1 MSTESFS
8 ATQQHRVVSGRR
20 VSRCTFRII
29 STIMKIVLDGSC
41 PVQLCEAVCSCV
53 AGKVLC
59 NHNVALLFQTAHYS
73 QLRLSAVPPVLSCTE
88 TEQSWHKPRTMGV
101 KPGRVRDMVVVSARP
116 KQRTVGGGVR
126 STLYKAVRGELPDP
140 DTLKVTEAYADFPA
154 ILAPLITTLAISP
167 DVPLVDSALGQV
179 QEGSLIATQHPV
191 MASRCIEVHPDGP
204 PPPPLP
210 LAGYRLEPTA
220 CQYVCSLQQQLHLV
234 SLQTSWETARQ
245 VEASTRDQSLSVEWY
260 RVRSQRVTSSHFRE
274 VCHVRGHSAA
284 QNLADRM
291 RKGVIQTA
299 AMKRGLALEPV
310 AAEEYSRAKN
320 VSYWPCGFV
329 IHPDAPWLGSSPDG
343 IVFDPTEKPPFGL
356 VEIKCPNVKSYV
368 DCKYLKANGDIMS
381 LKRQHAYFWQVQGQL
396 LLTGM
401 DWCDFVVFAEED
413 MVIQRVYRD
422 KEVAEVIREKG
433 DYFFFHYYMPAC
445 LK

>member
-1 MSTESFS
+1 M
-8 ATQQHRVVSGRR
+8 
-20 VSRCTFRII
+20 
-29 STIMKIVLDGSC
+29 
-41 PVQLCEAVCSCV
+41 
-53 AGKVLC
+53 
-59 NHNVALLFQTAHYS
+59 
-73 QLRLSAVPPVLSCTE
+73 
-88 TEQSWHKPRTMGV
+88 
-101 KPGRVRDMVVVSARP
+101 
-116 KQRTVGGGVR
+116 
-126 STLYKAVRGELPDP
+126 
-140 DTLKVTEAYADFPA
+140 
-154 ILAPLITTLAISP
+154 
-167 DVPLVDSALGQV
+167 
-179 QEGSLIATQHPV
+179 
-191 MASRCIEVHPDGP
+191 
-204 PPPPLP
+204 
-210 LAGYRLEPTA
+210 
-220 CQYVCSLQQQLHLV
+220 
-234 SLQTSWETARQ
+234 
-245 VEASTRDQSLSVEWY
+245 
-260 RVRSQRVTSSHFRE
+260 
-274 VCHVRGHSAA
+274 RGHSAA

-310 AAEEYSRAKN
+310 AVEEYSRAKN